1 MPRGPRLDAPGVL
14 HHVMVRG
21 IERRP
26 IFRDDR
32 DRRDFVAR
40 LAALTDAKAW
50 EVYAWALLPK
60 PICWCGRAA
69 GPWPGPWDSSWRK
82 GMPETMRLVWPT
94 RRRGRKKGRA
104 RRGHEDGQGV
114 KRGPLCRIV

>member
-14 HHVMVRG
+14 HHAIVRR

-26 IFRDDR
+26 IFRDDG

-50 EVYAWALLPK
+50 EVYARAL
-60 PICWCGRAA
+60 
-69 GPWPGPWDSSWRK
+69 
-82 GMPETMRLVWPT
+82 
-94 RRRGRKKGRA
+94 
-104 RRGHEDGQGV
+104 
-114 KRGPLCRIV
+114 